1 MIQSASEQTLRKAK
15 TLLEKGELAAIPTET
30 VYGLA
35 ANALNENAVIKIF
48 KVKNRPFFDP
58 LIVHIR
64 NKSEVKKYASEFP
77 KKAKR
82 LAEKFWPGPLSI
94 VLPKSKIIPDIV
106 TAGLDSVAL
115 RMPNHPVTLRLLKM
129 LSFPLAAPSANPFGY
144 VSPTSAQHVEK
155 QLGKKIPL
163 ILDGGKCPVGVESTV
178 ISFTEKIPVILR
190 HGGIS
195 VEEIKKVIGKVSM
208 ETNGKNISSPGM
220 LKSHYATRKPL
231 YIGKKAHPLSPSQR
245 EGERCTN
252 VLPLGEDLGGA
263 KLGILSFYKKYH
275 HPNLVH
281 SEILSPKK
289 NIDEAARN
297 LFSAMRRLDESEAEI
312 ILAEVFPDKGLGRAI
327 NDRLKRASAD

>member
-15 TLLEKGELAAIPTET
+15 TLLEKGELIAIPTET

-77 KKAKR
+77 AKAKR

-94 VLPKSKIIPDIV
+94 VVPKSKIILDIV

-129 LSFPLAAPSANPFGY
+129 LPFPLAAPSANPFGY

-163 ILDGGKCPVGVESTV
+163 IIDGGKCPVGVESTV

-195 VEEIKKVIGKVSM
+195 VEEIKKVIGKVSV
-208 ETNGKNISSPGM
+208 ETKSIRQLTDSPGM

-231 YIGKKAHPLSPSQR
+231 YIGKIDSLIKKF
-245 EGERCTN
+245 GDKKFGT
-252 VLPLGEDLGGA
+252 
-263 KLGILSFYKKYH
+263 LSFYKSFH
-275 HPNLVH
+275 HPNLVR
-281 SEILSPKK
+281 SEILSPEK

-297 LFSAMRRLDESEAEI
+297 LFSAMRRLDEPRCYRGRSEAEI
-312 ILAEVFPDKGLGRAI
+312 ILAETFSDKGLGRAI
-327 NDRLKRASAD
+327 NDRLKRASVH